1 MIFPLAWLVKKP
13 KTEKKKKKKR
23 VSSHVYGFLRAHL
36 VKCINHLEEE

>member
-13 KTEKKKKKKR
+13 KKKKKTNE
-23 VSSHVYGFLRAHL
+23 VSSPVYGLLRAHL